1 MTKWDSIKTHAG
13 KRKIFDGKWY
23 IILECGHLL
32 CLQLYNSSKIA
43 CCPPFFVCGVM
54 SQKNNEYIFS
64 LNIYGNIPSCD
75 LVAMSKIPHAMH
87 IDIT

>member
-1 MTKWDSIKTHAG
+1 MAKWDSIEKHAR

-23 IILECGHLL
+23 MDLKCGHLL

-54 SQKNNEYIFS
+54 NQENNEYIFP
-64 LNIYGNIPSCD
+64 LNIYGNIPSCYPI
-75 LVAMSKIPHAMH
+75 AMSKSPPCYAR
-87 IDIT
+87 